1 MKKTKRGFLGALL
14 LIVAALIIVGGV
26 GYAVVKD
33 KKSTKAI
40 STSGMNDNSAPT
52 SSPAVSSPASSTQAT
67 YSIPTNWKTYT
78 NTQYGFTLQYP
89 NTWQEPVVSNY
100 PSTVDVEWS
109 GLKMTYSTNYSNPV
123 IIGSNQP
130 GHLTLDQYI
139 SSFPTKPNF
148 NPKEDAVIING
159 ISYKRLTV
167 HESITAQNGDKKT
180 VSNFVMETIFA
191 PNPVANTSFAEFVNE
206 VDENKISEST
216 LEQVVSSFKFN

>member
-139 SSFPTKPNF
+139 SSYPI
-148 NPKEDAVIING
+148 NPI
-159 ISYKRLTV
+159 
-167 HESITAQNGDKKT
+167 Q
-180 VSNFVMETIFA
+180 
-191 PNPVANTSFAEFVNE
+191 
-206 VDENKISEST
+206 
-216 LEQVVSSFKFN
+216 